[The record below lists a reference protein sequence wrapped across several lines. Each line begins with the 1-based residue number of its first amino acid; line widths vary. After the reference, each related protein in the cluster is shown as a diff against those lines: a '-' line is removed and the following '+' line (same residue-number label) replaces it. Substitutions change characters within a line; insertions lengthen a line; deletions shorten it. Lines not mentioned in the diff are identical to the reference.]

1 MKYTRRYL
9 SRQRILRGIKK
20 YNHNWLNT
28 LIKQYHSPES
38 IWKGFKVNTHEEFM
52 KTFFRKGKFHKNVP
66 DQIKKDY
73 GKVERVFCYAYYHY
87 PLIDEAFSIATRIFE
102 AAITMRLEE
111 LKLSKNGNLE
121 KKITRLEE
129 FSSPQLLDQ
138 WNHTRKLR
146 NHFAHVTPGALMG
159 ITLMRGF
166 AQLNNILNTVFLSR
180 EEILKDE
187 FRLTELKTK
196 ADYLKDG
203 LYVLNDA
210 DKSYLI
216 YSAIPYSYA
225 EFNTVEKTF
234 WAFHPVLIDFPQTM
248 ENLAFSNP
256 IFKSLHSISISKEG
270 LQGKEVG
277 TNKQISLSPTDDPN
291 NIEAYQRYRDLFNS
305 AEEMV
310 KISFNTHIKMEINY
324 SVVNFLYNEAWE

>member
-1 MKYTRRYL
+1 MET
-9 SRQRILRGIKK
+9 I
-20 YNHNWLNT
+20 
-28 LIKQYHSPES
+28 IKQYHTPES
-38 IWKGFKVNTHEEFM
+38 IWKGFNVNTHEEFM
-52 KTFFRKGKFHKNVP
+52 QTFFRKGKFHKNVP
-66 DQIKKDY
+66 DQIREDY

-102 AAITMRLEE
+102 AAITIRLEE
-111 LKLSKNGNLE
+111 LKLSNTGRLE
-121 KKITRLEE
+121 KKIARLEE

-138 WNHTRKLR
+138 WNHTRKIR
-146 NHFAHVTPGALMG
+146 NYFAHPNPGSLMG
-159 ITLMRGF
+159 ITLIRGF
-166 AQLNNILNTVFLSR
+166 AQLINILNTVFLSR
-180 EEILKDE
+180 EEIVEDE
-187 FRLTELKTK
+187 SKLEELKTE
-196 ADYLKDG
+196 AEYLKDG
-203 LYVLNDA
+203 LYVLIDSG
-210 DKSYLI
+210 KPYLI

-270 LQGKEVG
+270 LQEKEVG

-291 NIEAYQRYRDLFNS
+291 NIEAYQRYRDLFSS